1 MNEEN
6 NNIQNVQQKDAVT
19 NNPYAFQKITS
30 KRLEI
35 VKNATPVEKKKN
47 KLPKGV
53 VLIFFIITITALVI
67 LYFEII
73 YPTYIKKYYDQDNA
87 CNITYKCEDLGNGT
101 SRCSFFDERDQ
112 LQYTICPNKKSEE
125 TTTKT
130 QVDKSD
136 LSKTQVNK
144 ILINIKN
151 SLDVA
156 YPLSSIKTTSD
167 ILTSSRERFEYLFT
181 YLVLTSKSDNVK
193 QIDNGYSIDYN
204 YFKEK
209 YIVNFNEDFD
219 SKVLNDEEIIEN
231 GYISSNVYNNQINKE
246 YVFKTREISFKD
258 DLYTVVVD
266 VLDYSNDIYPTKD
279 EELGTEEYDNANL
292 VYSLEIT
299 LIKDNDNY
307 YMKSI
312 KKN

>member
-6 NNIQNVQQKDAVT
+6 NNINVQKPDAVT

-35 VKNATPVEKKKN
+35 VKNAQPVEKKKN
-47 KLPKGV
+47 KLPKAV
-53 VLIFFIITITALVI
+53 FLIFFIITITALVL

-73 YPTYIKKYYDQDNA
+73 YPTYIKKYYNQDNA
-87 CNITYKCEDLGNGT
+87 CNITYECKDLGNGT
-101 SRCSFFDERDQ
+101 SRCSFFDDRDQ
-112 LQYTICPNKKSEE
+112 LQYTICKNKKSEE
-125 TTTKT
+125 TTTKVVEET
-130 QVDKSD
+130 SD

-144 ILINIKN
+144 VLINIKN
-151 SLDVA
+151 SIDVA
-156 YPLSSIKTTSD
+156 FPISTFKNTND
-167 ILTSSRERFEYLFT
+167 ILTSSRDKFEYMFT
-181 YLVLTSKSDNVK
+181 YLVLTGKSDYVK
-193 QIDNGYSIDYN
+193 KTDEGYLIDYTF
-204 YFKEK
+204 FKEK

-231 GYISSNVYNNQINKE
+231 GYIFSSLYNDQVNKE
-246 YVFKTREISFKD
+246 YVFKTREISFND
-258 DLYTVVVD
+258 DLYTIVVD

-279 EELGTEEYDNANL
+279 EELGTEEYDNTKI
-292 VYSLEIT
+292 VYSLTIT
-299 LIKDNDNY
+299 LFKDNDNY

>member
-6 NNIQNVQQKDAVT
+6 NNINVQKPDAVT

-35 VKNATPVEKKKN
+35 VKNAQPVEKKKN
-47 KLPKGV
+47 KLPKAV
-53 VLIFFIITITALVI
+53 FLIFFIITITALVL

-73 YPTYIKKYYDQDNA
+73 YPTYIKKYYNQDNA
-87 CNITYKCEDLGNGT
+87 CNITYECKDLGNGT
-101 SRCSFFDERDQ
+101 SRCSFFDDRDQ
-112 LQYTICPNKKSEE
+112 LQYTICKNKKSEE
-125 TTTKT
+125 TTTKVVEET
-130 QVDKSD
+130 SD

-144 ILINIKN
+144 VLINIKN
-151 SLDVA
+151 SIDVA
-156 YPLSSIKTTSD
+156 FPINTFKNTND
-167 ILTSSRERFEYLFT
+167 ILTSSRDKFEYMFT
-181 YLVLTSKSDNVK
+181 YLVLTGKSDYVK
-193 QIDNGYSIDYN
+193 KTDEGYLIDYTF
-204 YFKEK
+204 FKEK

-231 GYISSNVYNNQINKE
+231 GYIFSSLYNDQVNKE
-246 YVFKTREISFKD
+246 YVFKTREISFND
-258 DLYTVVVD
+258 DLYTIVVD

-279 EELGTEEYDNANL
+279 EELGTEEYDNTKI
-292 VYSLEIT
+292 VYSLTIT
-299 LIKDNDNY
+299 LFKDNDNY